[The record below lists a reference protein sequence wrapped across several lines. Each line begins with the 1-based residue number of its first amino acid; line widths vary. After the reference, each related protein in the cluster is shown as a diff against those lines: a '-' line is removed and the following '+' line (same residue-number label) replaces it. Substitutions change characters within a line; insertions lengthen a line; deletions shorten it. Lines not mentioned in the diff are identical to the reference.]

1 MSAEE
6 TFKSTLHEINEI
18 YLFLM
23 NEEPSPDDEIEAR
36 PKLINLF
43 SILKNLDT
51 HHEYDGLIEGI
62 LDKLE
67 KWDTLELWFSETS
80 IPQDIKSL
88 LKIPDDQRISD
99 KKIIETQY
107 KTDSPQKIE
116 KTEIDITQIVDKVSE
131 QFKGEIDGLKGTIEG
146 LKKELEKKD
155 ETLKSI
161 TGKKKVQKIIPKKE
175 TKLPPLKIKI
185 PILKKPIQQP
195 KVNNY
200 LKKVDPIPKGIP
212 QIKPPRI
219 EKVVEGKKVIKE
231 NLTPIPIKPEIAG
244 SALNKEE
251 LTPIPVKKPE
261 ITPYVIEEPKER
273 PLITEKRKVTTIVT
287 NKTKDAPVVK
297 SNRED
302 DNVLPFSME
311 KPKIASVSIEEI
323 ETESIKSSANDLFNV
338 FSSVGEKTVEKK
350 PQKAELEEE
359 PLEIGKKK
367 KEEKKDVKTELVDP
381 SQSSPFVVF
390 SKPKSRFGDDID
402 TSNFDELP
410 SDKDS
415 LYQELIALEGKRY
428 SLEKSFKEL
437 EKSYS
442 KGSIADTEFK
452 NQNEIIKKKLSD
464 ITSRI
469 NNIRR
474 LISSM

>member
-6 TFKSTLHEINEI
+6 RFKSTLHEINEI

-23 NEEPSPDDEIEAR
+23 NGEPSPDDEIEAR

-43 SILKNLDT
+43 NILMSLDA

-88 LKIPDDQRISD
+88 LKIPDDQAIRD
-99 KKIIETQY
+99 KKSIPPLL

-131 QFKGEIDGLKGTIEG
+131 QFKGEIDGLRGTIEG

-185 PILKKPIQQP
+185 PILKKPIQEP
-195 KVNNY
+195 KVTHY
-200 LKKVDPIPKGIP
+200 VKKVDPIPKEIP
-212 QIKPPRI
+212 QIKAPKT
-219 EKVVEGKKVIKE
+219 EKVNEEK
-231 NLTPIPIKPEIAG
+231 NLVKNNLSPIPIKPEIKG
-244 SALNKEE
+244 SAVNKEE
-251 LTPIPVKKPE
+251 LTSIPTKKPE
-261 ITPYVIEEPKER
+261 ITPYVFEEPKER
-273 PLITEKRKVTTIVT
+273 PLVTEKRKISTVIT
-287 NKTKDAPVVK
+287 NKTKNTPEVELNK
-297 SNRED
+297 ED
-302 DNVLPFSME
+302 QNVLPFSME
-311 KPKIASVSIEEI
+311 KPKIASVRIEEI

-359 PLEIGKKK
+359 NLEIGKKK
-367 KEEKKDVKTELVDP
+367 KEEKKDVKTEIVEP

-390 SKPKSRFGDDID
+390 GKPKSRFGDDID

-442 KGSIADTEFK
+442 RGSIADTEFK